1 MSPEEPAPRP
11 APKSVLDVDANEIH
25 AGDRIA
31 YAVDV
36 YKTAVLRTG
45 VVEEIY
51 YASGYYKR
59 LMLKVTMDDGGGS
72 SRIRAGGAKYIKL

>member
-1 MSPEEPAPRP
+1 MPLEEQEPRP
-11 APKSVLDVDANEIH
+11 APGFVLDVDASEIR

-31 YAVDV
+31 YAVNV

-51 YASGYYKR
+51 YGAGYYKR
-59 LMLKVTMDDGGGS
+59 LMLKVTMDDGGGT
-72 SRIRAGGAKYIKL
+72 SRIHAGGSKYIKL